1 MTIIFDFDGTLANT
15 LSTLIDIYNN
25 YIVKEFR
32 CKPFDHS
39 RLEEFQKRR
48 PSEFMKDFG
57 ITPLK
62 LPFIAVRARNLLKQ
76 EMPNVE
82 AFQGIV
88 YTIHQLKEKGI
99 QLGIVTSNSEKNARL
114 FLQRYQI
121 EQYFDFVNGGRSL
134 ISKKKALL
142 RIIKNYQID
151 TKKVLY
157 IGDEIRDISSCREV
171 GIPVAAVMWGNHHP
185 DLLKAHQPDWMLQTP
200 QDILDLVVT
209 MI

>member
-15 LSTLIDIYNN
+15 LSTLIGIYNN

-48 PSEFMKDFG
+48 PSEFMKEFG
-57 ITPLK
+57 VTPLK

-88 YTIHQLKEKGI
+88 HMIHQLKEKGI

-134 ISKKKALL
+134 ISKKKALTKV
-142 RIIKNYQID
+142 IKNYQID

-185 DLLKAHQPDWMLQTP
+185 ELLRAHQPDWMLQTP
-200 QDILDLVVT
+200 QDILDLAVS

>member
-15 LSTLIDIYNN
+15 LGTLIDIYNN

-39 RLEEFQKRR
+39 KLEDFQKRR

-62 LPFIAVRARNLLKQ
+62 LPFIAVRARNLLRR

-82 AFQGIV
+82 AFQGIIH
-88 YTIHQLKEKGI
+88 TIHQLKEKNI
-99 QLGIVTSNSEKNARL
+99 KLGIVTSNSEKNARL

-142 RIIKNYQID
+142 RVIKNHQID

-185 DLLKAHQPDWMLQTP
+185 DLLKAHQPDWMLQSP
-200 QDILDLVVT
+200 QDILDLAVT